1 MSGHALT
8 SLAARRPTGALAG
21 RAMIHPR
28 LPMTRTKFAVK
39 ANLLELDGRNIGERP
54 RLSEAAVFIS
64 RGENRLLPAR
74 AASNWTRGRLHPDHE
89 SHRHRAGRSSLRS
102 GRFGLALHHTTP
114 HHTTPHHTTPHHTT
128 PHHTTPHPTS
138 TVWQLLDVAQ
148 SENPATHLH
157 VERPVRPLMRE
168 TSRGA
173 NLLPRTARARM
184 VGCRKL
190 RRLQLQH
197 PAELLH
203 SSMPEDRRRIV
214 RSLT

>member
-1 MSGHALT
+1 MHPRRRRHRHGKSARQRSCTVQGHHERACVDISSGETAYRG
-8 SLAARRPTGALAG
+8 SAG

-114 HHTTPHHTTPHHTT
+114 HHTTPHHTTPHHT
-128 PHHTTPHPTS
+128 PRPPYGNFS
-138 TVWQLLDVAQ
+138 TWLNLKIR
-148 SENPATHLH
+148 LH
-157 VERPVRPLMRE
+157 IY
-168 TSRGA
+168 T
-173 NLLPRTARARM
+173 
-184 VGCRKL
+184 
-190 RRLQLQH
+190 
-197 PAELLH
+197 
-203 SSMPEDRRRIV
+203 
-214 RSLT
+214 

>member
-1 MSGHALT
+1 MKADSAVKCIRAGGAIVTAKVPDNEVARCKAIMSGHALT

-114 HHTTPHHTTPHHTT
+114 HHTTPHHTTPHHT
-128 PHHTTPHPTS
+128 PRPPYGNFS
-138 TVWQLLDVAQ
+138 TWLNLKIR
-148 SENPATHLH
+148 LH
-157 VERPVRPLMRE
+157 IY
-168 TSRGA
+168 T
-173 NLLPRTARARM
+173 
-184 VGCRKL
+184 
-190 RRLQLQH
+190 
-197 PAELLH
+197 
-203 SSMPEDRRRIV
+203 
-214 RSLT
+214 